1 MEYLLGELFE
11 LRMGKTPDRHNDLYW
26 KEGSNRWISI
36 ADLGKCQK
44 YIYDTKEKITDKAV
58 KESGIKIIPQN
69 TVIMS
74 FKLSLGKLAITS
86 EPIYSN
92 EAIMAFL
99 DKHVADISSD
109 YLYYLLMNMRWED
122 NSNKAVMGK
131 TLNKATISGVKV
143 KIHDKLE
150 QEKIVNIL
158 DKICCII
165 QQRKNQLQQLDRLV
179 KSRFI
184 EIFGDPITN
193 PFGWDKVLLEDCLE
207 SIDNGKSFVCDTT
220 ARIGENPAILKLSA
234 VTYGVYKPEENKG
247 IMGENDFVES
257 AEVHSGD
264 LLFTRK
270 NTPELVGMAAYVV
283 STPPRLMMPDL
294 IFRLNTKNNC
304 KKIFLW
310 QLINHDLF
318 RKKIQNIASGS
329 AKSMSNISKE
339 RLGKLSIYLPPLE
352 LQNRFAAFVH
362 YTDKLKLHIDFSSK
376 INFIMKT

>member
-1 MEYLLGELFE
+1 MKLGDMATYINGYAFKPSDWTNEGLPII
-11 LRMGKTPDRHNDLYW
+11 RIQDLT
-26 KEGSNRWISI
+26 GSSYQLNYYKGR
-36 ADLGKCQK
+36 
-44 YIYDTKEKITDKAV
+44 YPEKIRIDNGDVLISWSASLGVFIWNKGEALLNQHIFKVIFDKIEVDKQYFVYAV
-58 KESGIKIIPQN
+58 RYNLNHMMSKMHGATMKHIVKKDFDNIDVPCPSIKMQEEIAKKILIIDKIIDTRKRQ
-69 TVIMS
+69 
-74 FKLSLGKLAITS
+74 LL
-86 EPIYSN
+86 E
-92 EAIMAFL
+92 L
-99 DKHVADISSD
+99 DNLI
-109 YLYYLLMNMRWED
+109 
-122 NSNKAVMGK
+122 
-131 TLNKATISGVKV
+131 
-143 KIHDKLE
+143 
-150 QEKIVNIL
+150 
-158 DKICCII
+158 
-165 QQRKNQLQQLDRLV
+165 